1 MSKAPKHP
9 SQRDGHKRR
18 NDEGGAPRSR
28 ASARK
33 PRSSPKRRAETVLD
47 SVSTDIPSG
56 VMESPE
62 ANSSSS
68 PPPAQNDAL
77 ARARSLSVE
86 GNHNGEDHQGP
97 PNEIRDQDKPQVQAV
112 TFVDGLTSKEPVQG
126 VASDLRQPSE
136 GVDVRA
142 DQKQEP
148 TPHHPVVHELE
159 SKRLKDDKSLSRI
172 GLEGTYQR
180 AIRVWSP
187 RLQAASDR
195 VKGASGRVKVWT
207 QEVSARR
214 SQQTLK
220 SERSTNPLYIL
231 AAITL
236 GIPALLLV
244 LLVGTNPGIQEGFLA
259 TLLTLLVV
267 SAFVVAAVFEIKR
280 LADQPSDTDQP

>member
-9 SQRDGHKRR
+9 SQRDSHKRR

-28 ASARK
+28 APARK

-47 SVSTDIPSG
+47 SVSTEIPSG
-56 VMESPE
+56 VMEGSE
-62 ANSSSS
+62 RNSFSS
-68 PPPAQNDAL
+68 PPPAHDDTP
-77 ARARSLSVE
+77 ARARSLSAE
-86 GNHNGEDHQGP
+86 GNHNGEDQQDP
-97 PNEIRDQDKPQVQAV
+97 PDEIRGQDRPQVQAV
-112 TFVDGLTSKEPVQG
+112 AFAGGLTSKEPDQG
-126 VASDLRQPSE
+126 VASDLPQPSE
-136 GVDVRA
+136 GVEVRA

-148 TPHHPVVHELE
+148 TPHHPVVHEFE
-159 SKRLKDDKSLSRI
+159 SGSRKDDKSLSRT

-214 SQQTLK
+214 SQQTFK
-220 SERSTNPLYIL
+220 SKRSANPLYIL

-236 GIPALLLV
+236 GIPALLLI

-267 SAFVVAAVFEIKR
+267 SAFLVAAVFEIKR
-280 LADQPSDTDQP
+280 LADQPSDTEDH